1 MKGRWVW
8 RLDLSEDDTKAPK
21 APVPEDLTSSAPS
34 GAFGEPGQTPGFG
47 TTWPRAPSAPKRTAT
62 GRPMTGDPAYT
73 REAVKAMTRA
83 VDAEHDFAGWLA
95 DVLARVAAR
104 KGSSDALTAGR
115 PGSWEASLVDQLVK
129 GTVGY
134 DDEYLPDP
142 ERTSP

>member
-1 MKGRWVW
+1 M
-8 RLDLSEDDTKAPK
+8 
-21 APVPEDLTSSAPS
+21 
-34 GAFGEPGQTPGFG
+34 
-47 TTWPRAPSAPKRTAT
+47 
-62 GRPMTGDPAYT
+62 
-73 REAVKAMTRA
+73 
-83 VDAEHDFAGWLA
+83 
-95 DVLARVAAR
+95 LARVAAR